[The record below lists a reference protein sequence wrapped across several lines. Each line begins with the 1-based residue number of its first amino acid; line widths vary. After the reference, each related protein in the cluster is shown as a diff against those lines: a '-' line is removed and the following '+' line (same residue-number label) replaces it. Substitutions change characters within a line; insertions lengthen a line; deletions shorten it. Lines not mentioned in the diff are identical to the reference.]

1 MDGFGELGQLW
12 NSGVVQP
19 LVNALVFLHDLLA
32 GAGLDAVPL
41 LGGVSWGLTIILF
54 TVVIKFITIPLTLQ
68 QIRSSK
74 AMQELQPQ
82 LKELQKKYGKDRERM
97 MQEQMRLYRENK
109 INPAAGCLPLLI
121 QMPVWFGLYQ
131 ALFALANNSATYGFT
146 GGFLWLPDLAT
157 PEGFPQV
164 LAVLTGVSQWVT
176 QRMMT
181 PQSNDPQQ
189 KTMNQMMQFMPI
201 MFVFFAFSVPSGL
214 VLYWVTSNL
223 FSVVQQYFTMGWGSL
238 FPLPFIGGPAGKT
251 KAVTKAIEP
260 SSNGRHPATDTTEG
274 RAITASQ
281 PGKNAGAE
289 PDNPLRGPGGGKK
302 KRVKRR

>member
-1 MDGFGELGQLW
+1 MSGLEELGQLW
-12 NSGVVQP
+12 TSGVVQP
-19 LVNALVFLHDLLA
+19 LVNALVFLHTLLVGMGL
-32 GAGLDAVPL
+32 GAIPL
-41 LGGVSWGLTIILF
+41 LGDLSWGLTIILF
-54 TVVIKFITIPLTLQ
+54 TVVIKFVTIPLTLQ

-82 LKELQKKYGKDRERM
+82 LKELQKKYGKDRERL
-97 MQEQMRLYRENK
+97 MQEQMRLYREHK

-131 ALFALANNSATYGFT
+131 ALFALASNVDAYKFT
-146 GGFLWLPDLAT
+146 GGFLWLQSLAH
-157 PEGFPQV
+157 PETFPQV
-164 LAVLTGVSQWVT
+164 LAVLTGVSQWVV

-181 PQSNDPQQ
+181 PRTSDPQQ
-189 KTMNQMMQFMPI
+189 QTMNQMMQFMPI

-238 FPLPFIGGPAGKT
+238 FPLPFIGGPQPTTKVIT
-251 KAVTKAIEP
+251 KASEP
-260 SSNGRHPATDTTEG
+260 GSNGKQPATGVEG
-274 RAITASQ
+274 RAVATGQ
-281 PGKNAGAE
+281 PNKNAGDG
-289 PDNPLRGPGGGKK
+289 PDSSLRGPGGGKK